1 VISKESAGS
10 SAHGDRPGG
19 ARGAAEDA
27 ADWEL
32 IRLVGTGDTAA
43 LDQLYR
49 SCHGFLYRF
58 VYRVTRRPECCEE
71 VINDVMFTVWQK
83 AASTVPGARASTWI
97 LGIAHNM
104 ALKAVGRM
112 GRSARLELAL
122 AELDEGF
129 TPDIIHA
136 VSTASLADKALA
148 ALSPEQRAV
157 MELVYHHG
165 LHYQEIAVLLECP
178 ESTVKTRVFHARR
191 HLRAL
196 WPGLVGDGVVAK
208 DSEAQEIESTGS
220 GT

>member
-1 VISKESAGS
+1 MISKESSRS
-10 SAHGDRPGG
+10 SAPGGYPGG
-19 ARGAAEDA
+19 ARGTAEDA

-49 SCHGFLYRF
+49 NCHGYLYRF

-83 AASTVPGARASTWI
+83 AASTVPSARASTWL

-122 AELDEGF
+122 ADLDEGF
-129 TPDIIHA
+129 TPDLIHA
-136 VSTASLADKALA
+136 ASTASLADKALA

-157 MELVYHHG
+157 MELVYYYG

-196 WPGLVGDGVVAK
+196 WPSLVGDSMATR
-208 DSEAQEIESTGS
+208 DSRAREVESTGS